1 LTLLLGESY
10 VGKAAVDGVDISVAR
25 GEIFGLLGPNGADK
39 STTIECALGTRKRD
53 AGEVELLGIDPERDR
68 KRLFER
74 VGVQFQESGYQDKIR
89 VGELCELQ
97 SALYTKSADR
107 RDLLAL
113 IPKPELL
120 FLDELTTG
128 LDPKARRE
136 IWASSSAASR
146 RT

>member
-1 LTLLLGESY
+1 
-10 VGKAAVDGVDISVAR
+10 
-25 GEIFGLLGPNGADK
+25 
-39 STTIECALGTRKRD
+39 
-53 AGEVELLGIDPERDR
+53 
-68 KRLFER
+68 
-74 VGVQFQESGYQDKIR
+74 VQFQESGYQDKIR

-97 SALYTKSADR
+97 SALYTKSADW

-136 IWASSSAASR
+136 I
-146 RT
+146 